1 MTVNSH
7 TALNK
12 PVHDHSLAKQKYLNG
27 LQLPKD
33 KYTISERQHT
43 FK

>member
-1 MTVNSH
+1 MATHTV
-7 TALNK
+7 LNK
-12 PVHDHSLAKQKYLNG
+12 QVYDHSLAKQKYLNG

-43 FK
+43 FI